1 MTAHQSAGTPPEAR
15 ADRAPPPHGGRRS
28 PAVRWIVHGVLF
40 VALVAGIFG
49 LLPRLGGLTHDA
61 AGLRHAR
68 PAFLAAAIVAQALS
82 LGCYAQLYRR
92 VLAALG
98 ARIRFRLAADVT
110 LATFFVSHL
119 TPFGSATGTVVNA
132 STLETEGIAAATT
145 GEAIALTSLTSTIAL
160 IVLFGTGFAATAGR
174 HVSHQYLVIAGIAL
188 FLVVA
193 ALAAVLAV
201 GAHPAV
207 AGRAGRWA
215 ASVAR
220 HVRPSIDPEKA
231 AETSRRLASLARSA
245 LTGRAFLASFGFAA
259 GDLLFDLLSF
269 DLVFLALRYQPGFG
283 PLAVAYAAANIASA
297 IPVTPGGLGVIEVTL
312 VAITVGFGAPR
323 ATAVLAVLGYRIVNY
338 WLPLLPGAFA
348 YLRLRLRPGADGKRK
363 GKGKPAAPQAG

>member
-1 MTAHQSAGTPPEAR
+1 MTAHQSASTPPDAP
-15 ADRAPPPHGGRRS
+15 ADRAPPPHGGRRR
-28 PAVRWIVHGVLF
+28 PAVRWIVHGALF
-40 VALVAGIFG
+40 VALAAGVFG

-82 LGCYAQLYRR
+82 LGCYAQLYRQ

-98 ARIRFRLAADVT
+98 ARVRFRLAADVT

-119 TPFGSATGTVVNA
+119 TPFGSATGTLVNA

-193 ALAAVLAV
+193 VLAAVFTV

-220 HVRPSIDPEKA
+220 HIRPGIDPEKV
-231 AETSRRLASLARSA
+231 AETSRRLATLARSA
-245 LTGRAFLASFGFAA
+245 LTGRTFLASFGFAA
-259 GDLLFDLLSF
+259 GDLLLDLLSL

-283 PLAVAYAAANIASA
+283 SLAVAYAVANIASA

-323 ATAVLAVLGYRIVNY
+323 STAVLAVLGYRIVNY
-338 WLPLLPGAFA
+338 WLPLIPGAVA

-363 GKGKPAAPQAG
+363 GKGKPATAQPG

>member
-1 MTAHQSAGTPPEAR
+1 MTADQSAGTSPDAR
-15 ADRAPPPHGGRRS
+15 AGRAPPLHRGRRR
-28 PAVRWIVHGVLF
+28 PAVRWIAHGVLF
-40 VALVAGIFG
+40 VALAVGIFG
-49 LLPRLGGLTHDA
+49 LLPRLGGLTRDA

-174 HVSHQYLVIAGIAL
+174 HVSHQYLFIAGIAL
-188 FLVVA
+188 FLVVVV
-193 ALAAVLAV
+193 LAAVFAV

-207 AGRAGRWA
+207 AGQAGRWA

-220 HVRPSIDPEKA
+220 HVRPGIDPEKV
-231 AETSRRLASLARSA
+231 AETSRRLASQARSA

-259 GDLLFDLLSF
+259 GDLLFDLLSL

-338 WLPLLPGAFA
+338 WLPLIPGAIA
-348 YLRLRLRPGADGKRK
+348 YLRLRLRPDASGKRK
-363 GKGKPAAPQAG
+363 GKGKPASPQPG